1 MFVSKCCI
9 QYWNVLSST
18 HISWNHKES
27 LQTWNCFPEAKYKGI
42 CLKISFKYI
51 YIYIY
56 RINCLCTLYTPQH
69 TQPVTLFRTWHI
81 MWDVFCIFYCG
92 TCSDKRGTKS
102 TVRSLDNW
110 RKHHLGVISSLYRC
124 SFFPPWSP
132 WYNCHGWL
140 GVKNQLSIFPS
151 WSPWYNCHGR
161 LGVKKSTIY
170 LPIVGRL
177 RVSQKTDKQFKK
189 AHATPT
195 HTIQNSSPPRL
206 RQWTPPDCGFH
217 WPGIAGNT
225 CRPEKHIQMTS
236 LEMGKRKYII
246 IYRATLIE

>member
-1 MFVSKCCI
+1 
-9 QYWNVLSST
+9 
-18 HISWNHKES
+18 
-27 LQTWNCFPEAKYKGI
+27 
-42 CLKISFKYI
+42 
-51 YIYIY
+51 
-56 RINCLCTLYTPQH
+56 
-69 TQPVTLFRTWHI
+69 

-110 RKHHLGVISSLYRC
+110 RKHHLGVISSLHRC

-140 GVKNQLSIFPS
+140 GVKNQISIFLS
-151 WSPWYNCHGR
+151 WSPWYNCHGW
-161 LGVKKSTIY
+161 LGVKNQLSIFLSWSPWYNCHGWLGIKKSTIY

-177 RVSQKTDKQFKK
+177 RVSQKTDKKFKK

-236 LEMGKRKYII
+236 LEMGKLKHIITYII
-246 IYRATLIE
+246 CRVTLIAL